1 MDPPAVPPHID
12 DHALGTLRSVLF
24 LREPHLVSAV
34 PAIPSALILL
44 GVIGYLIYVGG
55 LLSPAAYNRNDYYQQ
70 GYGQGY
76 GNQGYQ
82 AR

>member
-24 LREPHLVSAV
+24 LREPNLVSAV

-44 GVIGYLIYVGG
+44 GLDGCGVGQVQVAKMVI
-55 LLSPAAYNRNDYYQQ
+55 
-70 GYGQGY
+70 
-76 GNQGYQ
+76 
-82 AR
+82 